1 MSVKLK
7 NVIETISR
15 EKNIPED
22 VIEKALKDG
31 ILTAV
36 KKEFK
41 LREKGAV
48 KIIFDKEKDELKV
61 LIKKK
66 VTPFVEDETKEIAL
80 EEAKNYD
87 SNADYGK
94 YVYVPLNLEDI
105 GRIALSV
112 AKEVIAKKV
121 SKVERDILYKEFK
134 DYEGK
139 IITGTV
145 RRFEGEDIIVDLGR
159 IEAILPKEEQ
169 IPKEKYKI
177 GDRIRALVL
186 KVSKENTY
194 PIIEKGKL
202 KRVIKVFEP
211 PIVILSRTHPNFLKK
226 LLEIEVPEIAEGE
239 IEVKAVA
246 REPGER
252 AKVAVYS
259 KDKNI
264 DPVGVVVGLKGSRIL
279 NVSSELSGEKIDVIE
294 WDMEW
299 DEDPAKFIIRALA
312 PARAKK
318 YRLLLREKRIE
329 IAVPREELSLAIGKN
344 GINAKLAHKLTGW
357 HIDILSEEDFERIQ
371 KLPSK

>member
-15 EKNIPED
+15 ERNIPED

-87 SNADYGK
+87 PNADYGK

-121 SKVERDILYKEFK
+121 SKVERDILYREFK

-145 RRFEGEDIIVDLGR
+145 RRFEGDDIIVDLGR

-186 KVSKENTY
+186 KVSKKNTH

-202 KRVIKVFEP
+202 KRVLKVFEP
-211 PIVILSRTHPNFLKK
+211 PMVILSRTHPNFLKK

-259 KDKNI
+259 KDRNI

-294 WDMEW
+294 WD
-299 DEDPAKFIIRALA
+299 EDPAKFIIRALA

-318 YRLLLREKRIE
+318 YRLLPREKRIE